1 MKPNFALKLSFEGIG
16 LLHRSTAGW
25 ARVGEVPLDVPDLPE
40 ALNLLKKTAAQITP
54 EPLTVKLLLPSEQI
68 KYLQLTKPDGPT
80 AEYETA
86 VRAALDG
93 ATPYTLEELAY
104 CWAESGADLVVAAVA
119 RETLLEAE
127 GFASDNG
134 FEPIYF
140 TAQPSAGSYV
150 GEPFF
155 GSCKRY

>member
-25 ARVGEVPLDVPDLPE
+25 DRVGEVPLDVPDLPE

-80 AEYETA
+80 SEYETA
-86 VRAALDG
+86 VLAALDG

-104 CWAESGADLVVAAVA
+104 CWAESGTDLVVAAVA
-119 RETLLEAE
+119 RETLL
-127 GFASDNG
+127 
-134 FEPIYF
+134 
-140 TAQPSAGSYV
+140 
-150 GEPFF
+150 
-155 GSCKRY
+155 